1 MSASLLFTEDSPYT
15 LDTENPDK
23 FRRIVRKPNNAE
35 SLRPEFKGSSFTLPG
50 KAPHKG
56 SQKGEFRMTHD
67 PRFQST
73 RGILRFS
80 RKVKP

>member
-1 MSASLLFTEDSPYT
+1 MPAALFTDESPFT
-15 LDTENPDK
+15 LDNTDADK

-35 SLRPEFKGSSFTLPG
+35 SLRPG

-56 SQKGEFRMTHD
+56 SQKGEFRMTID

>member
-1 MSASLLFTEDSPYT
+1 MPAALFTEESPFT
-15 LDTENPDK
+15 FDNTEADK

-35 SLRPEFKGSSFTLPG
+35 SLRPDFHGSSHVLPG
-50 KAPHKG
+50 NAPHKG
-56 SQKGEFRMTHD
+56 AQKGEFRMIPD